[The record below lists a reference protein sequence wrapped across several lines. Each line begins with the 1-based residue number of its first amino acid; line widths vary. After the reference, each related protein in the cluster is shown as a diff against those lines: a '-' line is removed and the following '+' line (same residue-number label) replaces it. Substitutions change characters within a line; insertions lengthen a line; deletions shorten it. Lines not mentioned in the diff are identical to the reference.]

1 MTITRGTK
9 AEKVSGSVAAEGQ
22 GRIVEI
28 STFKGGK
35 TCILYV
41 STACVYVCEEG
52 EEASRDCVVAVL
64 AMVFE
69 EWVTTGFAGSYR
81 ISACGCGA
89 RAVGGLAR

>member
-1 MTITRGTK
+1 M
-9 AEKVSGSVAAEGQ
+9 
-22 GRIVEI
+22 
-28 STFKGGK
+28 
-35 TCILYV
+35 
-41 STACVYVCEEG
+41 CEEG

>member
-1 MTITRGTK
+1 M
-9 AEKVSGSVAAEGQ
+9 
-22 GRIVEI
+22 
-28 STFKGGK
+28 
-35 TCILYV
+35 
-41 STACVYVCEEG
+41 CVEG

>member
-1 MTITRGTK
+1 MYTVEVITTESRL
-9 AEKVSGSVAAEGQ
+9 SGMYPLLV
-22 GRIVEI
+22 
-28 STFKGGK
+28 
-35 TCILYV
+35 CM
-41 STACVYVCEEG
+41 CVCVEG